1 MKHLSLLLFILL
13 TSVISAQSTTTS
25 AEPRFTINSVG
36 ALPSNVGEL
45 NKEFYDQTRTLL
57 VGTALG
63 FKSSLQGGIS
73 RSRVGNDEVVELP
86 IILRYQAAK
95 GISAYLGV
103 QGQVVRGLNGSELM
117 FTEFAPTMG
126 VDVQFTPE
134 WDAGIQF
141 VAPVYQ
147 NNAAPAV
154 SYELSHPIR
163 LRTGIKF

>member
-1 MKHLSLLLFILL
+1 MCVNTII
-13 TSVISAQSTTTS
+13 T
-25 AEPRFTINSVG
+25 AEPRFSLSSIG

-57 VGTALG
+57 VGTSLG

-86 IILRYQAAK
+86 LIFSYQATK

-103 QGQVVRGLNGSELM
+103 QGQVVRGLDTSELM
-117 FTEFAPTMG
+117 FTELASTMG
-126 VDVQFTPE
+126 VSVQFTPE

-141 VAPVYQ
+141 MAPVNQ
-147 NNAAPAV
+147 NNAAPAK
-154 SYELSHPIR
+154 
-163 LRTGIKF
+163 LRVITPY

>member
-13 TSVISAQSTTTS
+13 VSIVSAQNTKIK
-25 AEPRFTINSVG
+25 AEPRFSLNSIG
-36 ALPSNVGEL
+36 AIPSNVGEP
-45 NKEFYDQTRTLL
+45 NKEFYDQTRALL
-57 VGTALG
+57 VGTSLG

-86 IILRYQAAK
+86 LIFRYQVTK
-95 GISAYLGV
+95 GISAYLGI
-103 QGQVVRGLNGSELM
+103 QGQVVRGLDTSELM

-154 SYELSHPIR
+154 SYVLSHPIR

>member
-1 MKHLSLLLFILL
+1 MKHLSLLLLILCA
-13 TSVISAQSTTTS
+13 SIISAQNTTTT
-25 AEPRFTINSVG
+25 AEPRFSLNAIG
-36 ALPSNVGEL
+36 ALPSNVGEP

-57 VGTALG
+57 VGTSLG
-63 FKSSLQGGIS
+63 YKSSLQGGIS
-73 RSRVGNDEVVELP
+73 RSRVGNDEVVEFPL
-86 IILRYQAAK
+86 IFRYQATK

-103 QGQVVRGLNGSELM
+103 QGQVVRGLDTSGLM

-126 VDVQFTPE
+126 IDVQFTPE

-141 VAPVYQ
+141 MAPVYQ